1 MNSGFPSPVP
11 RPASFRRVGVYRFLA
26 ILTLPVLLLLG
37 ATCILIMYHLA
48 DIEKLAADT
57 NEKRLPGILAAQ
69 RTLINIENM
78 RRNVAMIYN
87 AQDPRLRR
95 NALIDALAL
104 ASESVFEPDSGFIDY
119 ARTAERRGRRQPAQR
134 RAALFQR
141 QRPPAVAGRIAR
153 RPAHGP

>member
-87 AQDPRLRR
+87 AQDPEVAPKRAHRRSGPGLRIRL
-95 NALIDALAL
+95 
-104 ASESVFEPDSGFIDY
+104 
-119 ARTAERRGRRQPAQR
+119 
-134 RAALFQR
+134 
-141 QRPPAVAGRIAR
+141 
-153 RPAHGP
+153 